1 MKGGAN
7 HMETNRRHTGLWVTL
22 TVLLAIAL
30 ALLCWL
36 AAGPQALTPA
46 SFRWGFYPLPAA
58 APYSSDRLT
67 AVQMAGD
74 GIITDRN
81 APVLAD
87 SVVYRYR
94 GEDEVVLWRIRGL
107 GRLVDFLSANSLSVW
122 ALCAAAA
129 AVCAILWLTA
139 PRRRVRRMQEQMK
152 KTFAACGAKYDRE
165 DENEDY

>member
-1 MKGGAN
+1 MKSYLAKSRLVPLVLIFGMILLIFCGVLYNTQILNGSDYKARSLASN
-7 HMETNRRHTGLWVTL
+7 ATAQ
-22 TVLLAIAL
+22 TVE
-30 ALLCWL
+30 
-36 AAGPQALTPA
+36 A
-46 SFRWGFYPLPAA
+46 SR
-58 APYSSDRLT
+58 
-67 AVQMAGD
+67 

-129 AVCAILWLTA
+129 AVCVILWLTA